1 MADRGGSTPP
11 NGDLSHRIGQ
21 AGCSPRVENLLTAAR
36 LPIWRAVLRALG
48 EPLTAAEL
56 ADRMGEPVEI
66 AEGHARV
73 LAGMDC
79 VELVGEDRYRA
90 TSERTS

>member
-1 MADRGGSTPP
+1 MDR
-11 NGDLSHRIGQ
+11 
-21 AGCSPRVENLLTAAR
+21 LLAATR
-36 LPIWRAVLRALG
+36 LPVWRAVLSALS

-56 ADRMGEPVEI
+56 AQRLGERIEI

-79 VELVGEDRYRA
+79 VERVDEDRYRA
-90 TSERTS
+90 TIRAELVPDGDGVTLTVAPLSPIAR